1 MQRRTLIKASLAGVA
16 LGLPAIHRVKADTV
30 GVTATEIKIGQTQ
43 AYSGPVSQYGN
54 IGRTQTAFFKMI
66 NDQGGIGGRKIN
78 FMSADD
84 GYQPPKTVE
93 QTRRLV
99 EQENV
104 AFMFNSL
111 GTPTNSAVHRYLN
124 QKKVPQLFVATGADK
139 WGNPKEFPWTM
150 GWQPSYRIEAQI
162 YAKYILDQK
171 PNAKIGIIYQNDDF
185 GKDYVL
191 GAKDVLG
198 AKFDSMV
205 KTVSYEATDATI
217 DSQLVTLQ
225 GDGVDTLIGALI
237 PKFAAMSIRKT
248 FDMGWK
254 PLFLLS
260 NVSLSVGAVINPA
273 GPEKAVGIVSADFR
287 KDAVDPLWK
296 DDAGMNAW
304 RAFMK
309 QHMPDADISDNNY
322 SYGYATSL
330 TLMQVLK
337 QCGND
342 LSRENVMREAANLK
356 DLENPILLPG
366 IKINTSPTNF
376 RPITQMQLQK
386 WNGKSWELFGK
397 IIGSTETC

>member
-1 MQRRTLIKASLAGVA
+1 MKRRTLIKATLAASTIGAFSVVRRA
-16 LGLPAIHRVKADTV
+16 YADTP

-43 AYSGPVSQYGN
+43 SYSGPASQYGN
-54 IGRTQTAFFKMI
+54 IGRTQAAYFKML
-66 NDQGGIGGRKIN
+66 NDKGGIAGRKIN
-78 FMSADD
+78 FLSVDD

-99 EQENV
+99 EQEGV

-139 WGNPKEFPWTM
+139 WGSPKEFPWTM
-150 GWQPSYRIEAQI
+150 GWQPSYRTEAQI
-162 YAKYILDQK
+162 YARHILETK
-171 PNAKIGIIYQNDDF
+171 PNARIGIIFQNDDF
-185 GKDYVL
+185 GKDYVS
-191 GAKDVLG
+191 GVKDVLG
-198 AKFDSMV
+198 AKFDAMV
-205 KTVSYEATDATI
+205 KTVSYEVTDATV

-225 GDGVDTLIGALI
+225 GGGVDTLVGALV
-237 PKFAAMSIRKT
+237 PKFAAMSIRKV

-254 PLFLLS
+254 PLFYLT
-260 NVSLSVGAVINPA
+260 NVSLSVGAVIEPA
-273 GPEKAVGIVSADFR
+273 GPEKAVGVISADFR

-296 DDAGMNAW
+296 DDPGMNEW

-342 LSRENVMREAANLK
+342 LSRENIMKQAANLK

-376 RPITQMQLQK
+376 HPIRQMQLQK

-397 IIGSTETC
+397 VLGGAEG

>member
-1 MQRRTLIKASLAGVA
+1 
-16 LGLPAIHRVKADTV
+16 
-30 GVTATEIKIGQTQ
+30 
-43 AYSGPVSQYGN
+43 
-54 IGRTQTAFFKMI
+54 
-66 NDQGGIGGRKIN
+66 
-78 FMSADD
+78 
-84 GYQPPKTVE
+84 
-93 QTRRLV
+93 
-99 EQENV
+99 
-104 AFMFNSL
+104 
-111 GTPTNSAVHRYLN
+111 
-124 QKKVPQLFVATGADK
+124 
-139 WGNPKEFPWTM
+139 M

-162 YAKYILDQK
+162 YAKNILAEN

-198 AKFDSMV
+198 AKFDTMV

-225 GDGVDTLIGALI
+225 GAGVDTLIGALI
-237 PKFAAMSIRKT
+237 PKFAAMGIRKV

-254 PLFLLS
+254 PRFFLS

-273 GPEKAVGIVSADFR
+273 GPEKAVGVISADFR

-296 DDAGMNAW
+296 DDAGMNEW

-309 QHMPDADISDNNY
+309 ANMPDADVSDNNY
-322 SYGYATSL
+322 SYGYATAL
-330 TLMQVLK
+330 TLMHVLK

-342 LSRENVMREAANLK
+342 LSRENVMKQAASIK

-366 IKINTSPTNF
+366 IRINTSPTNF

-397 IIGSTETC
+397 VISGSDA

>member
-1 MQRRTLIKASLAGVA
+1 MQRRTLLQTAAGLALA
-16 LGLPAIHRVKADTV
+16 IPAIHRAKADTP
-30 GVTATEIKIGQTQ
+30 GVTATEIKIGQSQ
-43 AYSGPVSQYGN
+43 SYSGPVSQYGN

-66 NDQGGIGGRKIN
+66 NEQGGIGGRKIN
-78 FMSADD
+78 FMSLDD
-84 GYQPPKTVE
+84 GYQPPKAVE

-99 EQENV
+99 EQEGV

-111 GTPTNSAVHRYLN
+111 GTATNSAVHRYLN

-139 WGNPKEFPWTM
+139 WSNPTEFPWTM

-162 YAKYILDQK
+162 YTKYILDLK
-171 PNAKIGIIYQNDDF
+171 PDAKIGIIYQNDDF
-185 GKDYVL
+185 GKDYVA
-191 GAKDVLG
+191 GARDVLG
-198 AKFDSMV
+198 AKFDSAV
-205 KTVSYEATDATI
+205 KVVSYEATDATI

-225 GDGVDTLIGALI
+225 GAGIDTLIGGLA
-237 PKFAAMSIRKT
+237 PKFAAMAIRKT

-254 PLFLLS
+254 PLFLMS

-273 GPEKAVGIVSADFR
+273 GPEKAVGVISADFR
-287 KDAVDPLWK
+287 KDAVDPTWK
-296 DDAGMNAW
+296 DDAGMNGW

-330 TLMQVLK
+330 TLMHVLK

-342 LSRENVMREAANLK
+342 LSRENVMRQAANMK
-356 DLENPILLPG
+356 DVENPILLPG
-366 IKINTSPTNF
+366 IRINTSPTNF

-397 IIGSTETC
+397 VIGATPV

>member
-1 MQRRTLIKASLAGVA
+1 MKRRTLIQAGLAGAA
-16 LGLPAIHRVKADTV
+16 LGLPAIRRAEAQTP

-54 IGRTQTAFFKMI
+54 IGRTQAAYFKMI
-66 NDQGGIGGRKIN
+66 NEKGGINGRKIN
-78 FMSADD
+78 FMSVDD

-93 QTRRLV
+93 QTRKLV
-99 EQENV
+99 EQDGV

-139 WGNPKEFPWTM
+139 WGDPKNFPWTM

-162 YAKYILDQK
+162 YAKNILAEN

-198 AKFDSMV
+198 AKFDTMV

-225 GDGVDTLIGALI
+225 GAGVDTLIGALI
-237 PKFAAMSIRKT
+237 PKFAAMGIRKV

-254 PLFLLS
+254 PRFFLS

-273 GPEKAVGIVSADFR
+273 GPEKAVGVISADFR

-296 DDAGMNAW
+296 DDAGMNEW

-309 QHMPDADISDNNY
+309 ANMPDADVSDNNY
-322 SYGYATSL
+322 SYGYATAL
-330 TLMQVLK
+330 TLMHVLK

-342 LSRENVMREAANLK
+342 LSRENVMKQAASIK

-366 IKINTSPTNF
+366 IRINTSPTNF

-397 IIGSTETC
+397 VISGSDA

>member
-296 DDAGMNAW
+296 EDAGMNAW

-397 IIGSTETC
+397 IIGSTET

>member
-1 MQRRTLIKASLAGVA
+1 MKRRTLIQAGLAGAV
-16 LGLPAIHRVKADTV
+16 LGLPAIRRAQAQTP
-30 GVTATEIKIGQTQ
+30 GVTATEIKVGQTQ

-54 IGRTQTAFFKMI
+54 IGRTQAIYFKMI
-66 NDQGGIGGRKIN
+66 NEKGGINGRKIN
-78 FMSADD
+78 FLSMDD

-93 QTRRLV
+93 QTRKLV
-99 EQENV
+99 EQDGV

-124 QKKVPQLFVATGADK
+124 QRKVPQLFVATGADK
-139 WGNPKEFPWTM
+139 WGDPKNFPWTM

-162 YAKYILDQK
+162 YAKNILAEN
-171 PNAKIGIIYQNDDF
+171 PNAKIGIIFQNDDF

-198 AKFDSMV
+198 AKFDTMV

-225 GDGVDTLIGALI
+225 GAGVDTLIGALI
-237 PKFAAMSIRKT
+237 PKFAAMGIRKV

-254 PLFLLS
+254 PRFFLS

-273 GPEKAVGIVSADFR
+273 GPEKAVGVISADFR

-296 DDAGMNAW
+296 DDPGMNEW

-309 QHMPDADISDNNY
+309 AHMPDADVSDNNY
-322 SYGYATSL
+322 SYGYATAL
-330 TLMQVLK
+330 TLVHVLK
-337 QCGND
+337 QCGID
-342 LSRENVMREAANLK
+342 LSRENIMRQAASIK
-356 DLENPILLPG
+356 DLENQILLPG

-397 IIGSTETC
+397 VISGSET

>member
-1 MQRRTLIKASLAGVA
+1 MQRRTLIKAGLAIGA
-16 LGLPAIHRVKADTV
+16 LATFPAIRRAAAETP

-43 AYSGPVSQYGN
+43 AYSGPVSQYGI
-54 IGRTQTAFFKMI
+54 IGRTQSAYFKMI
-66 NDQGGIGGRKIN
+66 NDQGGIAGRKIN
-78 FMSADD
+78 FMSVDD

-99 EQENV
+99 EQEGV

-139 WGNPKEFPWTM
+139 WGNPKEFPWTI

-162 YAKYILDQK
+162 YAKNILEQK

-191 GAKDVLG
+191 GVKDVLG
-198 AKFDSMV
+198 AKFDTMV
-205 KTVSYEATDATI
+205 KTVSYEPTDATI

-225 GDGVDTLIGALI
+225 GAGVDTLVGALI

-254 PLFLLS
+254 PLFFMS
-260 NVSLSVGAVINPA
+260 NVSLSVGAVMNPA
-273 GPEKAVGIVSADFR
+273 GPEKAVGIISADFR
-287 KDAVDPLWK
+287 KDATDPIWK
-296 DDAGMNAW
+296 DDVGMNEW
-304 RAFMK
+304 RGFMK
-309 QHMPDADISDNNY
+309 AHLPDGDLADNNY

-330 TLMQVLK
+330 TLMHVLRA
-337 QCGND
+337 CGND
-342 LSRENVMREAANLK
+342 FSRENIMKQATSIK

-366 IKINTSPTNF
+366 IKINTSPTSF

-397 IIGSTETC
+397 VITGSEV

>member
-397 IIGSTETC
+397 IIGSTET

>member
-1 MQRRTLIKASLAGVA
+1 M
-16 LGLPAIHRVKADTV
+16 
-30 GVTATEIKIGQTQ
+30 
-43 AYSGPVSQYGN
+43 
-54 IGRTQTAFFKMI
+54 
-66 NDQGGIGGRKIN
+66 
-78 FMSADD
+78 
-84 GYQPPKTVE
+84 
-93 QTRRLV
+93 
-99 EQENV
+99 
-104 AFMFNSL
+104 
-111 GTPTNSAVHRYLN
+111 
-124 QKKVPQLFVATGADK
+124 PQLFVATGADK

-397 IIGSTETC
+397 IIGSTET